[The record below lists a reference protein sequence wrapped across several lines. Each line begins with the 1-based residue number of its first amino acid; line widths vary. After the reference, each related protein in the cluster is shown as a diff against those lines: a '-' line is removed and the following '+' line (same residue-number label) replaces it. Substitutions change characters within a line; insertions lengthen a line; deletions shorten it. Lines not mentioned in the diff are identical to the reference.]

1 MVDTFKEVYDENNSS
16 EEPPTYDE
24 VVFASQF
31 DRTVADFRKTMIRV
45 EERGSENG
53 ITNRSQNFRTNR
65 FTASA
70 PRPPTP
76 TSPIPLPR
84 STTVSPPSP
93 TSSSSS
99 SSSPPVSS
107 HQRRPTTPAI
117 YSIGLHYHFL
127 DPKE

>member
-1 MVDTFKEVYDENNSS
+1 MVDTFKEVYDENDSS

-31 DRTVADFRKTMIRV
+31 DRTVADFRKHMIYV
-45 EERGSENG
+45 EEGGGAGNGS
-53 ITNRSQNFRTNR
+53 RSQNSTTR

-76 TSPIPLPR
+76 TPPTTPLPR
-84 STTVSPPSP
+84 SMTTASPPSP
-93 TSSSSS
+93 TTSS
-99 SSSPPVSS
+99 SSSPPPDIS

-117 YSIGLHYHFL
+117 YSIGLHYHL
-127 DPKE
+127 LPPKD